1 METMYPYRV
10 AWHKP
15 EAVEVSPES
24 RRVLLEALEYEF
36 PTSRHRLAGLCGLG
50 DVTLRRGC
58 RQLIR
63 EGVLTLKYGPDPD
76 SGKACDLITPVCY
89 PILPVLELSET
100 YMIWR
105 LCNTMGES
113 VFATVRDRSGFCTP
127 EDDLHALM
135 GQVSTIL
142 RAGTCRLPKDIPMR
156 PPVLLLPSPESTSA
170 AARASALPRDPDRLK
185 ALALR
190 VLDQEPTG
198 MLAHKEAVAH
208 ELGYHPSARGAAC
221 VLHLRL
227 GAINTATLLIRE
239 HSSSRTSPLTVADF
253 GAEMSRTL
261 QSALGDLPIRSA
273 PWQHSLANF
282 LASVCRFI
290 TPQLVSIESPDTVDA
305 LPTLQDILPAGVS
318 LQWTAYALNTPSL
331 AHRGA
336 LRYARRALW
345 ECMAGKS
352 RQAAHE

>member
-76 SGKACDLITPVCY
+76 TGKACDLITPVCY
-89 PILPVLELSET
+89 P
-100 YMIWR
+100 
-105 LCNTMGES
+105 
-113 VFATVRDRSGFCTP
+113 
-127 EDDLHALM
+127 
-135 GQVSTIL
+135 
-142 RAGTCRLPKDIPMR
+142 
-156 PPVLLLPSPESTSA
+156 
-170 AARASALPRDPDRLK
+170 
-185 ALALR
+185 
-190 VLDQEPTG
+190 
-198 MLAHKEAVAH
+198 
-208 ELGYHPSARGAAC
+208 
-221 VLHLRL
+221 
-227 GAINTATLLIRE
+227 
-239 HSSSRTSPLTVADF
+239 
-253 GAEMSRTL
+253 
-261 QSALGDLPIRSA
+261 
-273 PWQHSLANF
+273 
-282 LASVCRFI
+282 
-290 TPQLVSIESPDTVDA
+290 
-305 LPTLQDILPAGVS
+305 ILPAGVS